1 MKLQS
6 FRVAR
11 SGRTIDGREITP
23 AQIDQMAKNYD
34 PAKYGA
40 RIWLEHL
47 RSAMPDGS
55 FRAYGDVLSL
65 SAETDAEG
73 ARVLIATVDA
83 TPDLM
88 KLAADRQ
95 KVFWSIEMEPNFAGS
110 GEAYMV
116 GLAATDSPASL
127 GTEMLKFSITENKLP
142 EPLKSHLY
150 SEAIEGEALAEAEAE
165 KPGLFARVKE
175 LFAAR
180 AKGDDARAADIEA
193 GVLAVAEEVGALR
206 TAAEGFAAKGEVEA
220 VREAA
225 NAAIAKLNADLDG
238 VIAKL
243 STTPAAP
250 TRSPVSGSAAKE
262 TDC

>member
-1 MKLQS
+1 MKLKS

-23 AQIDQMAKNYD
+23 AQIDQMAANYD
-34 PAKYGA
+34 PKTYGA

-65 SAETDAEG
+65 TTESDADG
-73 ARVLIATVDA
+73 ARVLVATVDA

-95 KVFWSIEMEPNFAGS
+95 KVFWSIEMEPNFAGT

-127 GTEMLKFSITENKLP
+127 GTEMLRFSITADKLP
-142 EPLKSHLY
+142 EAVKSHLY
-150 SEAIEGEALAEAEAE
+150 SEAVEGDALTEAEAE
-165 KPGLFARVKE
+165 KPGLIERVRE
-175 LFAAR
+175 LLSR
-180 AKGDDARAADIEA
+180 KGKTDDAHFAQTDASVIA
-193 GVLAVAEEVGALR
+193 IAEEVATLR
-206 TAAEGFAAKGEVEA
+206 TAADAFAARGEVETVAAA
-220 VREAA
+220 V
-225 NAAIAKLNADLDG
+225 AKLSADLDG
-238 VIAKL
+238 IVAKL
-243 STTPAAP
+243 SKTPLGSD
-250 TRSPVSGSAAKE
+250 RSPASGSAANM